1 MIKYELRVYF
11 IVSRRY
17 QHGSHRIE
25 RSKIGTFG
33 FNHLFPAF
41 SPLAFIHPKGINQ
54 ITTSSFSI
62 QIKDTLTGMKLVLVV
77 PLAFSE
83 STAAELLNIIYISYT
98 DYVLKD
104 PFYALDMPIR
114 CSLFDKAVKQVL
126 AIASR

>member
-17 QHGSHRIE
+17 QHGFLRIG
-25 RSKIGTFG
+25 RSTIGTFR
-33 FNHLFPAF
+33 FNHLFPTI
-41 SPLAFIHPKGINQ
+41 SPLAFIRPKGINQ

-62 QIKDTLTGMKLVLVV
+62 QVKDTLTGMKLVLVV
-77 PLAFSE
+77 PPAFPE

-114 CSLFDKAVKQVL
+114 CSLFDKAVKQIL
-126 AIASR
+126 AIGSR